1 MMASTSQGTS
11 QGRNPA
17 ADGGYPVTEQG
28 PSAWAGWVVFAG
40 AMLILLGIFQV
51 IQGLVAVF
59 DDGFYLVTPSKLVV
73 DVNYNTWGWTHVV
86 IGVVAV
92 LTGLGLL
99 AGNIVARVVG
109 VVVAMVSAV
118 VNMAF
123 VPAYPVWSLM
133 LIALDVIVIY
143 AIIAHG
149 RELKDSLD

>member
-1 MMASTSQGTS
+1 MAGTSQGTS
-11 QGRNPA
+11 QGRNQA
-17 ADGGYPVTEQG
+17 SGSGYSTRAQE

-59 DDGFYLVTPSKLVV
+59 DDGFYLVRPSGLVV
-73 DVNYNTWGWTHVV
+73 DVNYNTWGWTHVL
-86 IGVVAV
+86 IGIVGV
-92 LTGLGLL
+92 LAGLGLL
-99 AGNIVARVVG
+99 AGNMVARVVG
-109 VVVAMVSAV
+109 VIVAMVSAV

-123 VPAYPVWSLM
+123 VAAYPVWSLM

-149 RELKDSLD
+149 RELKDTY